1 MFANVLFREIYFA
14 FAVTS
19 TLILINRKFNG
30 DQNLANQNITKIKNY
45 RYVIIIQ
52 SISLFNKKLSIMV
65 QYLA

>member
-1 MFANVLFREIYFA
+1 MFVNVLFREIYFA